1 VKAKA
6 TEIELCEMALKS
18 DYGSLR
24 NDFGHLQATH
34 ATLLKDKE
42 NVEKV
47 EREKARRFR
56 NLLRRK
62 LVGLRLEMENQLLP
76 RGRCFEFL
84 AANAMPTAFAEC
96 NQNITC
102 YVMAGILKKLVG
114 VECGYLPELR
124 ELAMSCDASILHGI
138 PKDIARIVRRL
149 VRNWWTSHGLPYY
162 MQRTEEDNRVSFA
175 PISFVV
181 REFIKILLPILVEC
195 VAGRWRCSR

>member
-1 VKAKA
+1 
-6 TEIELCEMALKS
+6 
-18 DYGSLR
+18 
-24 NDFGHLQATH
+24 
-34 ATLLKDKE
+34 
-42 NVEKV
+42 
-47 EREKARRFR
+47 
-56 NLLRRK
+56 
-62 LVGLRLEMENQLLP
+62 MENQLLP
-76 RGRCFEFL
+76 RGRCFEFP
-84 AANAMPTAFAEC
+84 AANATIGSMPYWFRIEVQAMPTAFAEC

-138 PKDIARIVRRL
+138 PKDIARIVGRL

-195 VAGRWRCSR
+195 VARRWRCSR